1 MTLETLVALT
11 PTIMWQDGRVRLIDQ
26 TKLPLEEEYIE
37 TDDYRIVC
45 DAIYRLAI
53 RGAPA
58 IGVAGAYA
66 CVLAA
71 NEIEASELDDFVQI
85 YLQKADEIG
94 ATRPTAVNLMWAVKQ
109 MKEKANSFAGTI
121 DELRAALLDLAHEIR
136 EDDIERCHNLGLH
149 GANLIPDNANVM
161 TICNTG
167 GLATSGIGTALGVIQ
182 YAHAQG
188 KDLKVHVCETRPL
201 LQGSRLNTWELKRTK
216 TPFTLLTD
224 SMAAQTMKK
233 INIDGIFVGAD
244 RIASNGDTANKIG
257 TYSLAVLAKHHG
269 VPFYVAAPLST
280 VDYDIE
286 SGVEIPVEERSPEEV
301 TRIKGVQFTVE
312 DIDVTTPA
320 FDVTP
325 AELIH
330 GVITEKGVATYPYKK
345 SLEEQRNAN

>member
-1 MTLETLVALT
+1 MTLKTLVALT
-11 PTIMWQDGRVRLIDQ
+11 PTIIWGNGQVRMIDQ
-26 TKLPLEEEYIE
+26 TQLPLAEEYIE
-37 TDDYRIVC
+37 TNDYRVVC

-71 NEIEASELDDFVQI
+71 KEIEATKLNDFVNQ
-85 YLQKADEIG
+85 YLRKADEIG

-121 DELRAALLDLAHEIR
+121 DELRSALLDLAHEIR
-136 EDDIERCHNLGLH
+136 EDDINRCHNLALH

-201 LQGSRLNTWELKRTK
+201 LQGARLNTWELKRTE
-216 TPFTLLTD
+216 TPFTLMTD

-286 SGVEIPVEERSPEEV
+286 SGADIPVEERSPEEV

-330 GVITEKGVATYPYKK
+330 GVITEKGVATYPYKE

>member
-1 MTLETLVALT
+1 MKTLIAPT
-11 PTIMWQDGRVRLIDQ
+11 PTIEWKNGEVRLIDQ
-26 TKLPLEEEYIE
+26 TKLPLEEDYIE
-37 TDDYRIVC
+37 TDDYQVVC

-71 NEIEASELDDFVQI
+71 NKIDGNNLDDFLEEFLI
-85 YLQKADEIG
+85 KADEIG

-109 MKEKANSFAGTI
+109 MKEKAASFSGDVADLKI
-121 DELRAALLDLAHEIR
+121 ALLDLANEIR
-136 EDDIERCHNLGLH
+136 DDDILRCHNLGLH
-149 GANLIPDNANVM
+149 GSELIPDDSNVM

-188 KDLKVHVCETRPL
+188 KDLTVHICETRPL
-201 LQGSRLNTWELKRTK
+201 LQGARLNTWELKRTK
-216 TPFTLLTD
+216 TPFTLMTD
-224 SMAAQTMKK
+224 SMAARTMKK
-233 INIDGIFVGAD
+233 VNIDGVFVGAD

-257 TYSLAVLAKHHG
+257 TYSLAVLAKHHH

-280 VDYDIE
+280 VDYETE
-286 SGVEIPVEERSPEEV
+286 SGADIPLEERSPDEV
-301 TRIKGVQFTVE
+301 TRIKGVQFTIE

-330 GVITEKGVATYPYKK
+330 GIITEKGVAKYPYKE
-345 SLEEQRNAN
+345 SLEEQRNAK

>member
-1 MTLETLVALT
+1 MNVETLIPLT
-11 PTIMWQDGRVRLIDQ
+11 PTIEWKNGRVRLIDQ
-26 TKLPLEEEYIE
+26 TKLPLQEEYIE
-37 TDDYRIVC
+37 TDDYHVVC

-58 IGVAGAYA
+58 LGVAGAYA

-71 NEIEASELDDFVQI
+71 NEIEVTELHRFIKI
-85 YLQKADEIG
+85 YLQRADEIG

-109 MKEKANSFAGTI
+109 MKEKTNSFAGTVN
-121 DELRAALLDLAHEIR
+121 ELKVALLDLAHNIR
-136 EDDIERCHNLGLH
+136 EDDINRCHNLALH
-149 GANLIPDNANVM
+149 GADLISDNANVM

-167 GLATSGIGTALGVIQ
+167 GLATSGIGTALGIIQ

-188 KDLKVHVCETRPL
+188 KDLKVFVCETRPL
-201 LQGSRLNTWELKRTK
+201 LQGARLNAWELKRTE
-216 TPFTLLTD
+216 TDFTLMTD
-224 SMAAQTMKK
+224 SMAAQAMKN
-233 INIDGIFVGAD
+233 ININGIFVGAD

-257 TYSLAVLAKHHG
+257 TYSLAVLAKFHK

-286 SGVEIPVEERSPEEV
+286 SGVEIPVEERSKEEV
-301 TRIKGVQFTVE
+301 TRLKGIQFTLE

-325 AELIH
+325 SELID
-330 GVITEKGVATYPYKK
+330 GIITEKGIAKYPYKQ
-345 SLEEQRNAN
+345 SLEKQQID

>member
-1 MTLETLVALT
+1 MRTLIQTT
-11 PTIMWQDGRVRLIDQ
+11 PTIEWKNGQVRLIDQ
-26 TKLPLEEEYIE
+26 TKLPMEESYIE
-37 TDDYRIVC
+37 TDNYQEVC

-71 NEIEASELDDFVQI
+71 NKIENDDVFHKEFI
-85 YLQKADEIG
+85 IKADKIG

-109 MKEKANSFAGTI
+109 MKEKAASFSGDVI
-121 DELRAALLDLAHEIR
+121 ELKIALLDLANEIR
-136 EDDIERCHNLGLH
+136 DDDIDRCHNLGLH
-149 GANLIPDNANVM
+149 GSKLIPDNSNVM

-188 KDLKVHVCETRPL
+188 RNLKVHVCETRPL
-201 LQGSRLNTWELKRTK
+201 LQGARLNTWELKRTK
-216 TPFTLLTD
+216 TPFTLITD

-233 INIDGIFVGAD
+233 VKIDGIFVGAD

-257 TYSLAVLAKHHG
+257 TYSLAVLAKHHN

-286 SGVEIPVEERSPEEV
+286 SGFDIPVEERSPEEV
-301 TRIKGVQFTVE
+301 TRIKGFQFTIE

-330 GVITEKGVATYPYKK
+330 GIITEKGVAKYPYKE
-345 SLEEQRNAN
+345 SLKEHRSAK

>member
-1 MTLETLVALT
+1 MTLKTLVALT
-11 PTIMWQDGRVRLIDQ
+11 PTIIWENGRVRLIDQ
-26 TKLPLEEEYIE
+26 TKLPLQEEYIN

-71 NEIEASELDDFVQI
+71 NEIEATELNDFVKQ
-85 YLQKADEIG
+85 YLQQADEIG

-109 MKEKANSFAGTI
+109 MKEKATSFSGSV
-121 DELRAALLDLAHEIR
+121 DDLKLALLELAHEIR
-136 EDDIERCHNLGLH
+136 EDDIDRCHNLGIH

-216 TPFTLLTD
+216 TPFTLMTD

-233 INIDGIFVGAD
+233 IKIDGIFVGAD

-286 SGVEIPVEERSPEEV
+286 SGADIPVEQRSPEEV
-301 TRIKGVQFTVE
+301 TRINGVQFTVE

-330 GVITEKGVATYPYKK
+330 GIITEKGIATYPYKK

>member
-1 MTLETLVALT
+1 MNIKTLVPLT
-11 PTIMWQDGRVRLIDQ
+11 PTIEWKNDRVRLIDQ
-26 TKLPLEEEYIE
+26 TKLPLEEKYIE

-71 NEIEASELDDFVQI
+71 KKIEATKLNDFVKQ
-85 YLQKADEIG
+85 YLQQADEIG

-109 MKEKANSFAGTI
+109 MKEKATSFSGSVE
-121 DELRAALLDLAHEIR
+121 DLKLSLLELAHGIR
-136 EDDIERCHNLGLH
+136 EDDIDRCHNLGIH

-216 TPFTLLTD
+216 TPFTLMTD

-244 RIASNGDTANKIG
+244 RIAANGDTANKIG

-286 SGVEIPVEERSPEEV
+286 SGADIPVEQRSPEEV
-301 TRIKGVQFTVE
+301 TRIKGVQFTIE

-320 FDVTP
+320 FDITP

-330 GVITEKGVATYPYKK
+330 GIITEKGIAQYPYNK
-345 SLEEQRNAN
+345 SLEKQQNVN

>member
-1 MTLETLVALT
+1 MKTLILPI
-11 PTIMWQDGRVRLIDQ
+11 PTIEWNNGHVRLIDQ
-26 TKLPLEEEYIE
+26 TKLPLEEKYIK
-37 TDDYRIVC
+37 TDDYRVVC

-66 CVLAA
+66 CVLVA
-71 NEIEASELDDFVQI
+71 NKIEETKFDKFVNI
-85 YLQKADEIG
+85 FLEKADEIG

-109 MKEKANSFAGTI
+109 MKNKATNFSGSV
-121 DELRAALLDLAHEIR
+121 DELKINLLNLAHEIR

-149 GANLIPDNANVM
+149 GANLIPDDANVM

-201 LQGSRLNTWELKRTK
+201 LQGARLNTWELKRTK
-216 TPFTLLTD
+216 TPFTLITD
-224 SMAAQTMKK
+224 SMAARTMEK

-257 TYSLAVLAKHHG
+257 TYSLAVLAKYHG

-286 SGVEIPVEERSPEEV
+286 SGNDIPVEERSLEEV
-301 TRIKGVQFTVE
+301 TRIKGVQFTAE
-312 DIDVTTPA
+312 DIEVTTPA

-330 GVITEKGVATYPYKK
+330 GIITEKGVASYPYKD
-345 SLEEQRNAN
+345 SLKEHRHAN

>member
-1 MTLETLVALT
+1 MKTLVKPT
-11 PTIMWQDGRVRLIDQ
+11 PTIKWKNGLVRLIDQ
-26 TKLPLEEEYIE
+26 TKLPLKEDYIE
-37 TDDYRIVC
+37 TDDYQVVC
-45 DAIYRLAI
+45 DAIYSLAI

-71 NEIEASELDDFVQI
+71 DKIVFNNLDDFLDEFFI
-85 YLQKADEIG
+85 RADKIG
-94 ATRPTAVNLMWAVKQ
+94 STRPTAVNLMWAVKQ
-109 MKEKANSFAGTI
+109 MKEMAGSFSGNVKNLKS
-121 DELRAALLDLAHEIR
+121 ELLDLANEIR
-136 EDDIERCHNLGLH
+136 DDDIGRCHNLGLH
-149 GANLIPDNANVM
+149 GAELISNHSNVM

-201 LQGSRLNTWELKRTK
+201 LQGARLNTWELKRTK
-216 TPFTLLTD
+216 TPFTLMTD

-233 INIDGIFVGAD
+233 GKIDGVFVGAD

-257 TYSLAVLAKHHG
+257 TYSLAVLAKHHHI
-269 VPFYVAAPLST
+269 PFYVAAPLST
-280 VDYDIE
+280 VDYEIE
-286 SGVEIPVEERSPEEV
+286 LGSDIPVEERSADEV

-325 AELIH
+325 AKLIQ
-330 GVITEKGVATYPYKK
+330 GIITEKGVAKYPYKE
-345 SLEEQRNAN
+345 SLEKQRNAS

>member
-1 MTLETLVALT
+1 MKTLIEIT
-11 PTIMWQDGRVRLIDQ
+11 PTIEWKDGKVSLIDQ
-26 TKLPLEEEYIE
+26 TKLPMEEKYIE
-37 TDDYRIVC
+37 TDDYKVIC

-71 NEIEASELDDFVQI
+71 NEIEVTELSDFVNR

-94 ATRPTAVNLMWAVKQ
+94 STRPTAVNLMWAVKQ
-109 MKEKANSFAGTI
+109 MKDQAIGFSGNVADLKI
-121 DELRAALLDLAHEIR
+121 ALLDLAQEIR
-136 EDDIERCHNLGLH
+136 DDDIDRCHNLGLH
-149 GANLIPDNANVM
+149 GANLIPNKSNVM

-216 TPFTLLTD
+216 TPFTLMTD
-224 SMAAQTMKK
+224 SMAATTMKK
-233 INIDGIFVGAD
+233 IDIDGVFVGAD

-257 TYSLAVLAKHHG
+257 TYSLAVLAKHHD

-280 VDYDIE
+280 VDYEIE
-286 SGVEIPVEERSPEEV
+286 SGVDIPVEERSPDEV
-301 TRIKGVQFTVE
+301 TRIKGMQFTIE

-330 GVITEKGVATYPYKK
+330 GIITERGIARYPYKE
-345 SLEEQRNAN
+345 SLEDQRNAD